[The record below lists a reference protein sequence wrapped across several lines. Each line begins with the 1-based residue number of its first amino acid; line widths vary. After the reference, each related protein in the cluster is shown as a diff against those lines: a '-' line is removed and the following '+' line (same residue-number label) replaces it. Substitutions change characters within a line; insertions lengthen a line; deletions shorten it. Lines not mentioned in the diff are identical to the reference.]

1 MEINTVWNKDCVD
14 GMAEMDGGSVDLV
27 IADPP
32 YFQGDGGGGGSFG
45 VKKKNHRTEIDKM
58 MCGIS
63 DECIEQ
69 LARVCRRAHLY
80 LFCSVLRRENSC
92 CLKNINYCTYEFTI
106 SILHRW

>member
-1 MEINTVWNKDCVD
+1 MAMEINTVLNKDCMV

-32 YFQGDGGGGGSFG
+32 YFQGEGGGGGSFG

-63 DECIEQ
+63 DECLEQ
-69 LARVCRRAHLY
+69 MARVCRKRILNENY
-80 LFCSVLRRENSC
+80 NLFG
-92 CLKNINYCTYEFTI
+92 
-106 SILHRW
+106 